1 MQSKPGQRTLFLL
14 GGDLGACVPLQWK
27 PREGRGAL
35 CAVECPTAAAGCGRA
50 PRAFADGV
58 DEWPAGRKWLRHSF
72 CDETTGSFLGVELPS
87 LSRQRMI
94 CKRGAGVQCVSSE
107 LRGTGAWL
115 FGWSWPCGGRPGTR
129 TPFEEPLL
137 GRSSSVLTLNR
148 NAEVAARWHTAR
160 SGSEAVKSG
169 FLCPLDWP
177 S

>member
-27 PREGRGAL
+27 PREGGAL
-35 CAVECPTAAAGCGRA
+35 CALSNVLRQLPAAGGHLARLLTGWMNGQLGGNGYA
-50 PRAFADGV
+50 TA
-58 DEWPAGRKWLRHSF
+58 

-87 LSRQRMI
+87 LRRQRMI
-94 CKRGAGVQCVSSE
+94 CKRGAGVQGVSSE
-107 LRGTGAWL
+107 LRGTGGWL

-129 TPFEEPLL
+129 TPFEEPPL

-148 NAEVAARWHTAR
+148 NAEVAARRHTAR
-160 SGSEAVKSG
+160 SGSEAVESG